1 MFDFYKKKCY
11 HSIVNRSQTQS
22 NVYKALPA
30 GTGRRTGGTTM
41 NEMLYG
47 GAIGVVAGLAM
58 NRIAVFQVK
67 RRTEESAKR
76 EAVDNVVLAVIWAL
90 ISGIL
95 FAVIFK
101 LYGTTAKRLEYVAYI
116 SIALSIGVVD
126 LDIQK
131 IPNLS
136 VLALLVVR
144 SAAVVYELVTGVSAK
159 EALFPSAIGLAAAFI
174 LYQIPM
180 FFGIPIGVGD
190 VKFASAIGCCLG
202 IFGFLQSA
210 IIMAIGLVLFLVYL
224 MARKKG
230 NLKTKVPMGPFL
242 ALGSVATI
250 IYPVFTG
257 MEQQVFTML

>member
-1 MFDFYKKKCY
+1 
-11 HSIVNRSQTQS
+11 
-22 NVYKALPA
+22 
-30 GTGRRTGGTTM
+30 M

-47 GAIGVVAGLAM
+47 GALGIVAGLAM

-76 EAVDNVVLAVIWAL
+76 EAVNNVVLAVAWAL
-90 ISGIL
+90 ISGLL
-95 FAVIFK
+95 FAVLFK
-101 LYGTTAKRLEYVAYI
+101 LYGTTDKRLEYAAYI
-116 SIALSIGVVD
+116 SIVLSIGVVD

-144 SAAVVYELVTGVSAK
+144 AAAVIYKLATGVSAK
-159 EALFPSAIGLAAAFI
+159 EALFPSAIGLAVAFI
-174 LYQIPM
+174 LYQLPM
-180 FFGIPIGVGD
+180 FFGMPIGTGD

-210 IIMAIGLVLFLVYL
+210 IIMAVGLLFFLIYL

-242 ALGSVATI
+242 ALGSIATI

-257 MEQQVFTML
+257 MEQQIFSV